1 MLKIRPVLI
10 LSSLVFCLLLVL
22 GLPAKSA
29 AEGTDPDHLF
39 SPSVGQKFHEIAC
52 ELADSQDVNDTQTQQ
67 AIIFLAA
74 TMSLDSSANYVLS
87 DMIKFACRHS
97 VQDRSELVRN
107 LLAKYVDKSSDL
119 QTVRIAVQYLFEQLN
134 SREQREK
141 LLDEMLKTLG
151 GKNNILDSELATLL
165 GLLMAEKADLQTAQF
180 YLMRAYND
188 NKYNNLAFTK
198 LAELAPDQI
207 GPTMYL
213 EHLRLVLGENPLNI
227 DSALAF
233 AQYAQQ
239 LQLYETAADAY
250 GYCADL
256 FAYLYP
262 SQPLPASIYLPWAI
276 SNYNTSRSQHRVLQI
291 ADRLRQSG
299 CFDLLLEAVAGKA
312 AVKVGNA
319 EQAKKIF
326 QTAESKAEQLFNQA
340 AGSSTKLELAKQL
353 AWFYSFALPD
363 TQKALDWAN
372 KAYSIEPKSA
382 LAAAMLAYSLVANGQ
397 TDWAKTLI
405 DNYDRSPIADLA
417 MAQIQ
422 LAQQQQSP
430 AIQTLKS
437 LIASDPGSLVAE
449 RAKQILA
456 QQGAEYISPIDSD
469 TTLAVLRNTFGPTL
483 VPIFIRPEKA
493 ISVQINVRGDKF
505 SYDSEFG
512 GSVAIINNSTEPLVL
527 SDDGLF
533 KGYIRVD
540 ANISGDLNKKIP
552 NLVSLRV
559 QSVSPVGP
567 GGSIIAPL
575 QLLTGQ
581 LRRTLLDYP
590 QASLNIEFTVFVD
603 PVVTDQN
610 TTSRLPDIK
619 PVTLVVKRPGIELS
633 SKYLQ
638 NRINS
643 LSKGQQGQKI
653 KTAQLFASLLMEE
666 HVMAHREPLYKFMY
680 ADWMPAMLKSALLHN
695 LADQDWVV
703 KTNTMAAM
711 SSLPLDYELIDAVA
725 KNLNDTHWPVR
736 MMTIYLLAKAQGSNF
751 GKVLNWTAQYDSN
764 GLVRNMAITLGATP
778 PKPAKPQEPNQP
790 EQKSPQQPAEPNK

>member
-1 MLKIRPVLI
+1 M
-10 LSSLVFCLLLVL
+10 
-22 GLPAKSA
+22 
-29 AEGTDPDHLF
+29 
-39 SPSVGQKFHEIAC
+39 
-52 ELADSQDVNDTQTQQ
+52 
-67 AIIFLAA
+67 
-74 TMSLDSSANYVLS
+74 
-87 DMIKFACRHS
+87 
-97 VQDRSELVRN
+97 
-107 LLAKYVDKSSDL
+107 
-119 QTVRIAVQYLFEQLN
+119 
-134 SREQREK
+134 
-141 LLDEMLKTLG
+141 
-151 GKNNILDSELATLL
+151 
-165 GLLMAEKADLQTAQF
+165 
-180 YLMRAYND
+180 
-188 NKYNNLAFTK
+188 
-198 LAELAPDQI
+198 
-207 GPTMYL
+207 
-213 EHLRLVLGENPLNI
+213 
-227 DSALAF
+227 
-233 AQYAQQ
+233 
-239 LQLYETAADAY
+239 
-250 GYCADL
+250 
-256 FAYLYP
+256 
-262 SQPLPASIYLPWAI
+262 
-276 SNYNTSRSQHRVLQI
+276 
-291 ADRLRQSG
+291 
-299 CFDLLLEAVAGKA
+299 
-312 AVKVGNA
+312 
-319 EQAKKIF
+319 
-326 QTAESKAEQLFNQA
+326 
-340 AGSSTKLELAKQL
+340 
-353 AWFYSFALPD
+353 PD

-417 MAQIQ
+417 LAQIQ

-437 LIASDPGSLVAE
+437 LIASDPSSLVAE
-449 RAKQILA
+449 
-456 QQGAEYISPIDSD
+456 
-469 TTLAVLRNTFGPTL
+469 FGPTL

-505 SYDSEFG
+505 SYNSEFG
-512 GSVAIINNSTEPLVL
+512 GSVAIINNSPEPLVL
-527 SDDGLF
+527 SDDSLF

-552 NLVSLRV
+552 NLISLRV

-666 HVMAHREPLYKFMY
+666 HMMAHREPLYKFMY

-711 SSLPLDYELIDAVA
+711 SSLPLDYELVDAVA

-736 MMTIYLLAKAQGSNF
+736 MMAIYLLAQAQRSNF

-764 GLVRNMAITLGATP
+764 GFVRNMAITLGATP